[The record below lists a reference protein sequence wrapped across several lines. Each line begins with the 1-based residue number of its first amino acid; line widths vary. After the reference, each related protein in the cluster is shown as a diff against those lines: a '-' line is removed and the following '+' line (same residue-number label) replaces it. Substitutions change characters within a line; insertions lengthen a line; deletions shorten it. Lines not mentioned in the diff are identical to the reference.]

1 MKKIFILGGTGS
13 IGENVLSVIDS
24 NKDKFELIGIS
35 AKDNINKVQEIIH
48 KYNPKYIYLDNAT
61 ARKNIQQSP
70 NKEALMAW
78 KVSPYRST
86 FGGPWAN
93 RDETHMRCLS
103 RHGRHP

>member
-35 AKDNINKVQEIIH
+35 AKDNTNKVQEIIH

-61 ARKNIQQSP
+61 ARKDIQKQE
-70 NKEALMAW
+70 NTKIIED
-78 KVSPYRST
+78 
-86 FGGPWAN
+86 
-93 RDETHMRCLS
+93 DEELQ
-103 RHGRHP
+103 